1 MLAKVTVANASLISN
16 KSMSLIF
23 LFVIESSS
31 LIDLDGEV
39 VNHLGLLEESL
50 NALISAIGL
59 IFNSLAQMPYSKLLG
74 HGMAKQTSILHIVE
88 LLIYIPS
95 LYYFTSGFGILGA
108 SSVWSGRMLIDL
120 IAMTIMNNY
129 IPPKEKS

>member
-1 MLAKVTVANASLISN
+1 MILLYALVLFFGIILFWHGFIEYTFDSKYAQKTQLIAII
-16 KSMSLIF
+16 M
-23 LFVIESSS
+23 
-31 LIDLDGEV
+31 G
-39 VNHLGLLEESL
+39 
-50 NALISAIGL
+50 IGL